1 MINFH
6 YFSLIELCIFMGI
19 KVFELV
25 AEPALWHNVHQ
36 TLAQADT
43 RRDKARILVTKM
55 WDF

>member
-25 AEPALWHNVHQ
+25 AEPAL
-36 TLAQADT
+36 
-43 RRDKARILVTKM
+43 
-55 WDF
+55 